1 MQELPKTQHFLVFQ
15 EVVRC
20 GSIRAASRSLDVTQ
34 PAITKTIHDI
44 ENYFDTKLLIRDNNG
59 VELTEASKLL
69 LSHSRIIL
77 KDISHSVAEMRRLL
91 EHVSPEIAFGYSSLI
106 GFTILPEITKSFL
119 NCYPGAKISIQEG
132 QLSTILP
139 ALREG
144 HIDFAIGT
152 VTPDMPIQNMII
164 HPLFDAEFSFV
175 ADKMH
180 PLAQCETLQSLTHA
194 RWVLPQ
200 TDMGYYQ
207 ALFELFEHNIVNT
220 DRVVRTD
227 SVITI
232 YNLVEHADFI
242 SVLAKAMST
251 PFNNENFIELPIRE
265 HLPLARYA
273 LVYPKNRRMSC
284 ETEAMIK
291 LIKEHPYHLYRGFN
305 PVI

>member
-1 MQELPKTQHFLVFQ
+1 MQDLPKTQHFIVFQ

-20 GSIRAASRSLDVTQ
+20 GSIRAASRSLGVTQ
-34 PAITKTIHDI
+34 PAITRTIHDI
-44 ENYFDTKLLIRDNNG
+44 ENYFDTELIIRNNTG
-59 VELTEASKLL
+59 VELTEAGKLL

-77 KDISHSVAEMRRLL
+77 KDISHSVTEMRRLL
-91 EHVSPEIAFGYSSLI
+91 EHTSAEVAFGYSSLI
-106 GFTILPEITKSFL
+106 GFTILPEITKNFL

-132 QLSTILP
+132 QLSTLLP

-144 HIDFAIGT
+144 HLDFAIGS
-152 VTPDMPIQNMII
+152 VTPDMPIQNMIV
-164 HPLFDAEFSFV
+164 HPLFNAEFAFV
-175 ADKMH
+175 AEKKH
-180 PLAQCETLQSLTHA
+180 PLAQCETLQALTRA

-207 ALFELFEHNIVNT
+207 ALFELFEHNVVNT

-232 YNLVEHADFI
+232 YNLVAHAEFL

-273 LVYPKNRRMSC
+273 LVYPKNRRVGN
-284 ETEAMIK
+284 ETEAIINLVK
-291 LIKEHPYHLYRGFN
+291 NHPYHLYRGLN
-305 PVI
+305 PIT

>member
-1 MQELPKTQHFLVFQ
+1 M
-15 EVVRC
+15 
-20 GSIRAASRSLDVTQ
+20 
-34 PAITKTIHDI
+34 
-44 ENYFDTKLLIRDNNG
+44 
-59 VELTEASKLL
+59 
-69 LSHSRIIL
+69 
-77 KDISHSVAEMRRLL
+77 
-91 EHVSPEIAFGYSSLI
+91 
-106 GFTILPEITKSFL
+106 
-119 NCYPGAKISIQEG
+119 SIQEG